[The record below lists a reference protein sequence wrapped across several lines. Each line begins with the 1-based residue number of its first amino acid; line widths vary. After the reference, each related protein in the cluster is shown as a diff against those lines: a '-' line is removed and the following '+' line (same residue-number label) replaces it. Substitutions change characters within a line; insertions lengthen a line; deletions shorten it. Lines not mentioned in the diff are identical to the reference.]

1 MLLPAMP
8 AFYTKPRG
16 IEDMIDFVVARI
28 AINSVGS
35 STPETVG
42 NLGAERMNTSAS
54 LREQALRIWRT
65 GVNAVQPSDL
75 IRDRAADV
83 LRAAVSGRGRI
94 LVVGAG
100 KAGGA
105 MALALEEVMALHLD
119 RVEGIVNVPEN
130 CIRPLRKIQLH
141 AARPAGSNHP
151 TEAGVVGANRMLAL
165 FANAGPEDVGICLIS
180 GGGSALLPAP
190 IEGITLADK
199 QAVTRLLHSSGA
211 SINEMNCVRKHLSRI
226 KGGQLAKAFTGKAI
240 FSLIISD
247 VVGDPLEVIA
257 SGPTASDPSTFA
269 DALAVLDRYRLCAA
283 VSSRILAVHFEAGIA
298 GHVSETLKQLPG
310 NVQNIVIGNNEVA
323 LDVAQREAEQS
334 GLSSSATRFVYEGE
348 TREVAVVVAADSPE
362 YFVET
367 AGRSRRRRAS

>member
-1 MLLPAMP
+1 M
-8 AFYTKPRG
+8 
-16 IEDMIDFVVARI
+16 
-28 AINSVGS
+28 
-35 STPETVG
+35 
-42 NLGAERMNTSAS
+42 
-54 LREQALRIWRT
+54 
-65 GVNAVQPSDL
+65 
-75 IRDRAADV
+75 
-83 LRAAVSGRGRI
+83 
-94 LVVGAG
+94 VGAG

-269 DALAVLDRYRLCAA
+269 DALAVIERYRLCDA
-283 VSSRILAVHFEAGIA
+283 VSSRILCILRPVLPDMF
-298 GHVSETLKQLPG
+298 LKP
-310 NVQNIVIGNNEVA
+310 
-323 LDVAQREAEQS
+323 
-334 GLSSSATRFVYEGE
+334 
-348 TREVAVVVAADSPE
+348 
-362 YFVET
+362 
-367 AGRSRRRRAS
+367 